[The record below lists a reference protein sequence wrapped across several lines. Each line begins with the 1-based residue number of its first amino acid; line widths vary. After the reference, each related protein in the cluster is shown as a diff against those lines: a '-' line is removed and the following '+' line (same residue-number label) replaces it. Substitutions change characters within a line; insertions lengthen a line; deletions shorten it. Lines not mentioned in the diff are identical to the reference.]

1 MSDLNIVQKYTP
13 TLQSLSGKGQFYSYE
28 MGDYCFFFLD
38 SLIDIQIS
46 HCYQYLEFK
55 FTISGE
61 NKFAPKTDDPRHL
74 LKYECIFK
82 VNKFDIAKLYNFK
95 HPKSLDDMPLFLYD
109 NNGQNV
115 LIKSDETSS
124 NILAKTEFYLAD
136 GINRQ
141 IMLPS
146 YDRDD
151 IFYLKIS
158 LKTLSTQAFGNFL
171 KINTLLFKAA
181 ISSP

>member
-1 MSDLNIVQKYTP
+1 MSDLNIAIKYTP
-13 TLQSLSGKGQFYSYE
+13 TIQSLSEYQQFYSYE
-28 MGDYCFFFLD
+28 MGDCCFFFLD

-46 HCYQYLEFK
+46 HCYQYIEFK
-55 FTISGE
+55 FTISGK
-61 NKFAPKTDDPRHL
+61 NKFIPKTDDPRHL
-74 LKYECIFK
+74 LKYERILK

-115 LIKSDETSS
+115 LTKPDDSSS
-124 NILAKTEFYLAD
+124 NVFVKTEFYLAD

-146 YDRDD
+146 YDRGEM
-151 IFYLKIS
+151 FYLKDIVKNIIDTS
-158 LKTLSTQAFGNFL
+158 VWKFL
-171 KINTLLFKAA
+171 KN
-181 ISSP
+181 

>member
-1 MSDLNIVQKYTP
+1 MSDLNIVRKYTP

-55 FTISGE
+55 FTISGK

-151 IFYLKIS
+151 IFYLKNIIKNIIDTS
-158 LKTLSTQAFGNFL
+158 VWKFL
-171 KINTLLFKAA
+171 KN
-181 ISSP
+181 